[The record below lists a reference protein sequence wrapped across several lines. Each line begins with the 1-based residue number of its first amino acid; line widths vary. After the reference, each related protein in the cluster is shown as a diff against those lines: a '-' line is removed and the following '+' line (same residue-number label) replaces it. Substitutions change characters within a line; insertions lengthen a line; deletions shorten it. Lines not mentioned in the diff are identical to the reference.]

1 MLQFGGFMGC
11 KNIREDTMNTE
22 SVTSAMLC
30 GMPLFSD
37 LTDEHVGVIANI
49 SSIRPMHDNQE
60 IFHEGDPRDFLFVV
74 LEGRVALE
82 INVPTRGKLRI
93 LTVEPEEVLGWS
105 SMSDASP
112 NRTLT
117 ARAVCDGKLLAIDA
131 RRLRDAC
138 DKDPLLGYV
147 VMNHIANVIAGRLM
161 ATRMQL
167 LDMFAQPD
175 SEAANG

>member
-1 MLQFGGFMGC
+1 MMG
-11 KNIREDTMNTE
+11 TE
-22 SVTSAMLC
+22 TVTSAMLC

-37 LTDEHVGVIANI
+37 LTDQHVGVIAKI
-49 SSIRPMHDNQE
+49 ASIRPMRDSQE
-60 IFHEGDPRDFLFVV
+60 IFHEGDPRDFLYVV

-82 INVPTRGKLRI
+82 INVPTRGKARI
-93 LTVEPEEVLGWS
+93 LTVEPEEVFGWS

-112 NRTLT
+112 NRTVT

-131 RRLRDAC
+131 GRLQDAC
-138 DKDPLLGYV
+138 DKDPVLGYA
-147 VMNHIANVIAGRLM
+147 VMRHIANVIAGRLM

-175 SEAANG
+175 SEAPHG